1 MINWIKQLFA
11 KHPPVPAASTID
23 AELEARKAAEFEGVQ
38 IAPVFGP
45 WNIPD
50 GLEMYGL
57 PRIMPGHIE
66 DAIAEEAKIGGGKV
80 TKAWATLVE
89 ATPPFQA
96 QFASPYAQGTPV
108 FELGSVNPLF
118 EWNWQTRRYVLEQ
131 CHVAYERN
139 PLAAAIV
146 DYFVTFS
153 VQNGFNLTTQNKDV
167 ADLLNAFIDNPYNAV
182 RELDKSLVASLKIDG
197 EIFIRF
203 FEGGGDEGG
212 ERGETVI
219 VPLRPWGVQWIHAN
233 PDNWRDVIE
242 YRYSTSISD
251 GSGLGWK
258 VYNEDIPAEQVL
270 HVAINRLPYE
280 QRGRPD
286 LFKILPYL
294 SAYKR
299 WLEDRA
305 RQNAFRGG
313 VLDVTL
319 SNGNPGQVAAKIASY
334 KKPAMAGSV
343 FVHNDNE
350 VIQVLQQLV
359 GASDAAE
366 DGRRLLLMIAAG
378 ARLPEYFL
386 ADGAN
391 ANLASTTSQ
400 ALPAMRAFADVQD
413 IMINQVWKPVF
424 KRVIQSAVDAG
435 LIPEMV
441 ECQSADGEPDTEMDG
456 TAKEPIKA
464 VDAFDITYTDLESTD
479 ITATVQAILSTMNAN
494 LMSEQTASGLMPW
507 DLDYK
512 QEQSLIDA
520 EQTRRADA
528 MLSGQRPMP
537 PGIDPMTGMPGMPMM
552 PADPNTAPDEMS
564 GDEEKNAPADG
575 SEDSEGGKP
584 GPLVQSKLSSKIE
597 RY

>member
-1 MINWIKQLFA
+1 MINWIKRLFA
-11 KHPPVPAASTID
+11 KPAAPD
-23 AELEARKAAEFEGVQ
+23 APHGDAQAIAERDATNSESAQV
-38 IAPVFGP
+38 APLFGP

-57 PRIMPGHIE
+57 PRVMPGHIQ
-66 DAIAEEAKIGGGKV
+66 DAIEAEGTHGK
-80 TKAWATLVE
+80 TAKAWATLVE

-96 QFASPYAQGTPV
+96 QFATPYAQGAPV
-108 FELGSVNPLF
+108 FEVGRVNPLL
-118 EWNWQTRRYVLEQ
+118 EWNWVTRRYVLEQ
-131 CHVAYERN
+131 CHIAWERN

-146 DYFVTFS
+146 GYYTTFA
-153 VQNGFNLTTQNKDV
+153 VQNGFTLTCQNKQV
-167 ADLLNAFIDNPYNAV
+167 GDLLNAFIDNPYNAI
-182 RELDKSLVASLKIDG
+182 RELDKSLVSSLWIDG

-203 FEGGGDEGG
+203 FEGGGDAGG
-212 ERGETVI
+212 ESGETVI
-219 VPLRPWGVQWIHAN
+219 VPLRPWGVQWIHAD
-233 PDNWRDVIE
+233 PDNWRNVIS

-258 VYNEDIPAEQVL
+258 VYLEDVDAGEVL

-280 QRGRPD
+280 QRGRPE

-319 SNGNPGQVAAKIASY
+319 SNATPGQVAGKIASY
-334 KKPAMAGSV
+334 RKPAMAGSV

-366 DGRRLLLMIAAG
+366 DGRRILLMIAAG
-378 ARLPEYFL
+378 AGLPEYFL

-400 ALPAMRAFADVQD
+400 ALPAMRKFADVQD
-413 IMINQVWKPVF
+413 IMANQLWRPVF

-435 LIPEMV
+435 VIPEYV
-441 ECQSADGEPDTEMDG
+441 ECQHPNGEADTELDG
-456 TAKEPIKA
+456 TPKEPLKA

-479 ITATVQAILSTMNAN
+479 ITATINAILSTVNAG
-494 LMSEQTASGLMPW
+494 LMSDQTASALLPW
-507 DLDYK
+507 DLEYRK
-512 QEQSLIDA
+512 EQENIDS
-520 EQTRRADA
+520 EQMRRANA

-537 PGIDPMTGMPGMPMM
+537 MGIDPATGLPGEPMPPD
-552 PADPNTAPDEMS
+552 DPNAGAEDGEDGDGQD
-564 GDEEKNAPADG
+564 GDEEKPGDNN
-575 SEDSEGGKP
+575 KP
-584 GPLVQSKLSSKIE
+584 TSDTRG
-597 RY
+597 Y

>member
-1 MINWIKQLFA
+1 MINWIKRLFA
-11 KHPPVPAASTID
+11 KPAPAPARED
-23 AELEARKAAEFEGVQ
+23 AELAARNAAAIEGAQV
-38 IAPVFGP
+38 APLFGP

-50 GLEMYGL
+50 GLEMYSL
-57 PRIMPGHIE
+57 PRVMPGHIE
-66 DAIAEEAKIGGGKV
+66 DAIAAEAEVGSQK
-80 TKAWATLVE
+80 TAKAWATLIE

-96 QFASPYAQGTPV
+96 QFASPYSQGAPV
-108 FELGSVNPLF
+108 FEVGSVNPLL
-118 EWNWQTRRYVLEQ
+118 EWNWVTRRYVLEQ
-131 CHVAYERN
+131 CHIAYERN

-153 VQNGFNLTTQNKDV
+153 VQNGFNLTVQNKEV
-167 ADLLNAFIDNPYNAV
+167 GDLLNTFIDNPYNSV

-197 EIFIRF
+197 EIFLRF

-212 ERGETVI
+212 ESGETVI

-233 PDNWRDVIE
+233 PDNWRDIIS

-258 VYNEDIPAEQVL
+258 VYNEDIPAGDVL
-270 HVAINRLPYE
+270 HIAVNRLPYE

-319 SNGNPGQVAAKIASY
+319 SNATPGQVAGKIASY

-413 IMINQVWKPVF
+413 IMRNQVWMPTF
-424 KRVIQSAVDAG
+424 KRVVQSAVDAG
-435 LIPEMV
+435 VIPEFV
-441 ECQSADGEPDTEMDG
+441 ECQNADGTPDTELDG
-456 TAKEPIKA
+456 TAKELIAA

-512 QEQSLIDA
+512 DEQAKIDA
-520 EQTRRADA
+520 EQTRRAQA

-537 PGIDPMTGMPGMPMM
+537 MGIDPATGLPGEPVI
-552 PADPNTAPDEMS
+552 PADPNAAPDETS
-564 GDEEKNAPADG
+564 GDEEKDAPADG
-575 SEDSEGGKP
+575 DGEDNPFSKKGG
-584 GPLVQSKLSSKIE
+584 
-597 RY
+597 